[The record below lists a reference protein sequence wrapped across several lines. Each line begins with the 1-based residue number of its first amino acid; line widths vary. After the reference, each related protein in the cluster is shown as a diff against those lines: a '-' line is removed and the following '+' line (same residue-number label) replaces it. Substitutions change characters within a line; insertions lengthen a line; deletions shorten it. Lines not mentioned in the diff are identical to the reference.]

1 MSYARG
7 FSQNGSKL
15 FCNITSVKEIEL
27 NFTVDSTNGNG
38 LGVRSIK
45 SNGYVQQVFM
55 HTSAT
60 PGPGLAGLVNPNPA
74 VGYAWIQ
81 FKNNF
86 NYALS
91 GSNSIVSPVSGTPL
105 TAVVAGSP
113 YIIVSLGTATL
124 AQWQAVGYPA
134 GFVPSVGGSFVATAS
149 ATIGG
154 SAAVEAPAASGSGIV
169 AIDVIGD
176 PNQMI
181 NNSSIAA
188 NGGAWTMIRFLAPT
202 SSSVTTLVATAPA
215 NGSVIALRFR
225 FDGSSVSIPDGG
237 PSNSVGSGGL

>member
-7 FSQNGSKL
+7 FSQNGTKL
-15 FCNITSVKEIEL
+15 KANITEVKEIEM

-45 SNGYVQQVFM
+45 SNGYVRQVFM

-60 PGPGLAGLVNPNPA
+60 PGAGMDGLVNPNPP
-74 VGYAWIQ
+74 VGFAWIQ

-105 TAVVAGSP
+105 TSVTANGV
-113 YIIVSLGTATL
+113 YTIVSLGTATL
-124 AQWQAVGYPA
+124 AQWQAVGYPQ
-134 GFVPSVGGSFVATAS
+134 GFTPVVGGTFVATSSGA
-149 ATIGG
+149 IGG
-154 SAAVEAPAASGSGIV
+154 SAAVEVPLATGSGIST
-169 AIDVIGD
+169 IDIIGD
-176 PNQMI
+176 PNAMI
-181 NNSSIAA
+181 NNSNIFT
-188 NGGAWTMIRFLAPT
+188 NGGAWVMIRFL
-202 SSSVTTLVATAPA
+202 SGSTLAATAPA

-237 PSNSVGSGGL
+237 PSNSPGSGGL